1 MASPPTERE
10 TQLRVRIDS
19 INAQSIFLGA
29 LLGFST
35 IYLLS
40 NPNKVDVL
48 DTAVSDVATCETCSV
63 CLDVEIDENSC
74 IAANQCG
81 PSECHQV
88 APSWWT
94 PPFSHVY
101 WDEILTRDYD
111 PKALSNPRVTQVN
124 NVFSKK
130 ESKWIIDKANE
141 VLQWTDAQVY
151 QRSVDEEED
160 EGYVENRRARAT
172 GLDRNS
178 DDWGWIYDRLLSVVN
193 INNDESWRELIPRN
207 MSSDLVE
214 HIQIAE
220 YDSDIKGHYNWHQDI
235 GTEGET
241 SRRRLSVVVQLS
253 NPLEYDGGDLQVRTT
268 STALTLSKEQGQIF
282 IFPSYMLHRVTPT
295 TKGIRYSLALWI
307 NTD

>member
-1 MASPPTERE
+1 MGSEATEERE
-10 TQLRVRIDS
+10 AQFRVQVDS

-29 LLGFST
+29 LLGLST

-48 DTAVSDVATCETCSV
+48 AAGSVAICDTCPECSDVKVSEKFCTSTK
-63 CLDVEIDENSC
+63 
-74 IAANQCG
+74 QCG
-81 PSECHQV
+81 PNECHQV
-88 APSWWT
+88 PTNWWT

-101 WDEILTRDYD
+101 WDEMLTRDYD
-111 PKALSNPRVTQVN
+111 PKALSNPRVAQLN
-124 NVFSKK
+124 NVFSKE

-141 VLQWTDAQVY
+141 VLQWTKAQVF
-151 QRSVDEEED
+151 QRSADED
-160 EGYVENRRARAT
+160 QDAGYVENRRARAT
-172 GLDRNS
+172 GLDRES
-178 DDWGWIYDRLLSVVN
+178 EDWGWIYERLLNLVN

-220 YDSDIKGHYNWHQDI
+220 YNSDIKGHYNWHQDV

-253 NPLEYDGGDLQVRTT
+253 DPLDYDGGDLQMRTT
-268 STALTLSKEQGQIF
+268 SNAFTLPKEQGQIY

-295 TKGIRYSLALWI
+295 TKGIRYSLAMWI
-307 NTD
+307 QSD